1 MIFHLYYN
9 RSSYIL
15 VERSEDDAVFF
26 SSMNLA
32 IINAAAAKI
41 DVKIMLGME
50 LVATFEQ
57 LQLDYY
63 EEYNEW
69 FKENVEESFTESR
82 AILK

>member
-41 DVKIMLGME
+41 DVKIMLGTE

-63 EEYNEW
+63 EECNEW